1 MRRSTPLL
9 AVLFAMAALVG
20 ACSQQKDPKAAD
32 LRKDISEELQ
42 ELEPNPLSKAQAD
55 CYAELLV
62 EDEAD
67 AKLLADV
74 RFSDAEP
81 PAEDGVRD
89 KIAAAAIAARE
100 DCDIAEAPR

>member
-1 MRRSTPLL
+1 MRRSTSLL

-20 ACSQQKDPKAAD
+20 ACSQQGDPSKAELTEDLTED
-32 LRKDISEELQ
+32 LREVDPDLT
-42 ELEPNPLSKAQAD
+42 ADQAE
-55 CYAELLV
+55 CYAGLLV
-62 EDEAD
+62 DEVGVKD
-67 AKLLADV
+67 LADV

-81 PAEDGVRD
+81 PTEDGVAD